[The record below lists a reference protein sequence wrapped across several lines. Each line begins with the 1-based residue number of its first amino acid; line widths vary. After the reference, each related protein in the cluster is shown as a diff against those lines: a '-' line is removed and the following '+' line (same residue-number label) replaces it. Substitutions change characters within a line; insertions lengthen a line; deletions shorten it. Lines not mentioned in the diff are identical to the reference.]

1 MDSRPLR
8 VHGRKGYGG
17 TNHYFHAMDR
27 GSGFVYT
34 ADIRTKDEALAEAL
48 AYVSALRARGV
59 NVRRLR
65 FDAGRE
71 FTDARL
77 RAKLAELGIHSEFV
91 APDRH
96 LQDGERVHY
105 ITEKIE
111 RAVLAAA
118 QGDVPRKYRNFANA
132 YAAYVHNITRKAGGP
147 CPYLLLFPGQRP
159 DTSAFLPFGSQV
171 AIYNSTRPNASY
183 DRGLVATYLGPA
195 TDYGPGAVYALL
207 NKQTVRVVASFKF
220 LALPGHHLDPKTL
233 RPPGVERPMP
243 IDRHPAISEHEP
255 ERPARSARTRTPRR
269 LFNPGQGGAD
279 GAWRDNATPVN
290 VTIASAPDPA
300 AILVEP
306 PHRVFAGT
314 ELDQPAL
321 YDNDD
326 ARAAAAAH
334 YPDGEAAPVV
344 EPEAPTTLKAALAGD
359 DAEAWCAAYVKQ
371 LDAFEEHD
379 TCHPILCEDV
389 PPNATIARSC
399 MTFTVKRDGTKKARL
414 CFDGSKV
421 EKERRSKPDYGS
433 VSSTTP
439 RASSP
444 TASYT
449 SLTFLC
455 AAAAHYGSTIT
466 QDDIDSAYLIG
477 RRPTTAYMRFP
488 YGHADWMR
496 REFSADRS
504 AWPYDPEKHVLAV
517 DGNIWG
523 HPDAG
528 AIWFDVIMPFL
539 LNELG
544 FTPTP
549 LDPCLLV
556 RWDAGVPTLLLLF
569 VDDYFIAAAADIA
582 WAINAKISARF
593 KTKGAHLADD
603 ALGVDI
609 DMLPNGD
616 VAIHSTSYLTRMLRR
631 YGFSDCH
638 PAPTPLEEG
647 FTADPTHRPGHAGG
661 SPSRS
666 FDGAQVV
673 GALVFASILRPDLS
687 FAVSALASAVGC
699 WGPKHD
705 KAVSRV
711 LRYIK
716 GTLGRQIIF
725 RHGAPPTLEA
735 WVDASFAN
743 DIYSPASPGRAKSR
757 SGCVVFFMGA
767 VLWFF
772 SRRQTATAVST
783 CEAELAALC
792 LAARGI
798 IVIRATIEYVFG
810 IKLPE
815 THVHEDNEST
825 ISIFAKRVVAGR
837 MRHIRVN
844 IGFVL
849 DAIDR
854 VELYLEPT
862 RTRDQLANALTQ
874 SEGRQR
880 HTDSVAKLFPHE

>member
-1 MDSRPLR
+1 MPL
-8 VHGRKGYGG
+8 
-17 TNHYFHAMDR
+17 
-27 GSGFVYT
+27 
-34 ADIRTKDEALAEAL
+34 LAPL
-48 AYVSALRARGV
+48 PGP
-59 NVRRLR
+59 
-65 FDAGRE
+65 
-71 FTDARL
+71 
-77 RAKLAELGIHSEFV
+77 
-91 APDRH
+91 APRH
-96 LQDGERVHY
+96 ERVPPV
-105 ITEKIE
+105 
-111 RAVLAAA
+111 RVSS
-118 QGDVPRKYRNFANA
+118 R
-132 YAAYVHNITRKAGGP
+132 
-147 CPYLLLFPGQRP
+147 
-159 DTSAFLPFGSQV
+159 
-171 AIYNSTRPNASY
+171 YNSTRPNASY

-279 GAWRDNATPVN
+279 AAWRDNAAPVN

-496 REFSADRS
+496 REFGADRS

-638 PAPTPLEEG
+638 PARPRRSRRASRRTRRTARATLVARRRAPSTGRRSSEPWFSPRSSGPTCRSRSPRSRRPSVAGARNTTRPCLECSDTSRARSG
-647 FTADPTHRPGHAGG
+647 GRSSSATARRPRSRRGSTRRSPTTSTRPRRRDGPNRARAASSSSWARSSG
-661 SPSRS
+661 SSRDARPRRPSLRARPSSRRSASRRAASSSSARPSNTSSASSYPRLTSTRTTSRPSRS
-666 FDGAQVV
+666 SQS
-673 GALVFASILRPDLS
+673 ASSR
-687 FAVSALASAVGC
+687 AACGTSA
-699 WGPKHD
+699 
-705 KAVSRV
+705 
-711 LRYIK
+711 
-716 GTLGRQIIF
+716 
-725 RHGAPPTLEA
+725 
-735 WVDASFAN
+735 
-743 DIYSPASPGRAKSR
+743 
-757 SGCVVFFMGA
+757 
-767 VLWFF
+767 
-772 SRRQTATAVST
+772 
-783 CEAELAALC
+783 
-792 LAARGI
+792 
-798 IVIRATIEYVFG
+798 
-810 IKLPE
+810 
-815 THVHEDNEST
+815 
-825 ISIFAKRVVAGR
+825 
-837 MRHIRVN
+837 
-844 IGFVL
+844 
-849 DAIDR
+849 
-854 VELYLEPT
+854 
-862 RTRDQLANALTQ
+862 
-874 SEGRQR
+874 
-880 HTDSVAKLFPHE
+880 